1 MTLKDIASVS
11 GKGGL
16 FRILGTSRSGFI
28 LESLDEQKARSVT
41 PVSAK
46 VSVLEEISIY
56 TTTAEGTVSL
66 LHVLQQVRKTC
77 GDQLPVNPESAPE
90 QLRSFL
96 SQILPEHDH
105 QRVYISDIKKLVRW
119 YGILASRAPEVFDA
133 PESSD
138 SSAQA

>member
-66 LHVLQQVRKTC
+66 LHVLQEVRKTFN
-77 GDQLPVNPESAPE
+77 GQLPVNPESAPE
-90 QLRSFL
+90 QLRGFL

-119 YGILASRAPEVFDA
+119 YGILTACAPEVFDA
-133 PESSD
+133 PASTEP
-138 SSAQA
+138 SAQA

>member
-28 LESLDEQKARSVT
+28 LESLDDQKARSVT

-66 LHVLQQVRKTC
+66 LHVLKEVRKTFS
-77 GDQLPVNPESAPE
+77 DQLPVHPESTPD
-90 QLRSFL
+90 QLREFL
-96 SQILPEHDH
+96 TGILPEHDQ
-105 QRVYISDIKKLVRW
+105 QRVYTSDIKKLVRW
-119 YGILASRAPEVFDA
+119 YGILAARAPEIFDA
-133 PESSD
+133 PSSTD
-138 SSAQA
+138 QENQD